1 MRKILFH
8 FTLLS
13 ALLVA
18 IYFTL
23 NIFTLKPKDIKKYH
37 KILNRKAKLTSSK
50 AFKRKPIDQ
59 KRTNVQK
66 DIFLIQNN
74 SRLHFRI
81 FSKNSTLKITEKQSS
96 IELIE
101 NLKNIKCFA
110 QDKIH
115 YNLENKR
122 FEQKI
127 RYFTAKEGT
136 YAYPSHKFLTSSIN
150 LSFFDLPG
158 KTLPPDINSF
168 TPYLKGVARE
178 VSFFLK
184 DKSPK
189 LNAHHFRASFDAKKE
204 LQ

>member
-1 MRKILFH
+1 M
-8 FTLLS
+8 
-13 ALLVA
+13 
-18 IYFTL
+18 
-23 NIFTLKPKDIKKYH
+23 LKPKDIKKYH
-37 KILNRKAKLTSSK
+37 KILNRKAKLTSCK
-50 AFKRKPIDQ
+50 ALKRKPIHQ
-59 KRTNVQK
+59 ERTNVQK
-66 DIFLIQNN
+66 DIFLLQNN

-81 FSKNSTLKITEKQSS
+81 FSKNSTLKITEKQNS

-110 QDKIH
+110 QDKIY
-115 YNLENKR
+115 YNPESKR

-136 YAYPSHKFLTSSIN
+136 YTYPSHKFLTDSIN

-158 KTLPPDINSF
+158 KTLPSNIHSF
-168 TPYLKGVARE
+168 TPYLKGIARE

-189 LNAHHFRASFDAKKE
+189 LNAHHFRASFDANKE
-204 LQ
+204 LR